1 MKTPRTASSRTECK
15 DQPLLFQDLGPRQV
29 VADFTGGTLST
40 DGGVLLLRQV
50 DRALG
55 VSRMLAG
62 CFQDRRDGRW
72 VDHSVQQLLAQRL
85 YALALGYEDLNDHTR
100 LRHDPL
106 LAAACEKTDPL
117 GGDRMLPQFRDAA
130 LAGPSTLNR
139 LELSN
144 HKRSRCHK
152 LSHDPAQIQATLLK
166 LGARCLPKHAREVV
180 LDLDATGTLLHGE
193 QEGRFFNGYYG
204 DYCYL
209 PLYVFCGNVP
219 LWAQL
224 RTSDQGAAEGADK
237 AVAQIIAAI
246 RRRCPKVR
254 IILRADSGFAH
265 PELMTL
271 CEGLPDVYY
280 CFGLQQNPRLLA
292 KVQDTLAQ
300 ARARQIQCGGVA
312 TRVFSE
318 FEYTTLKS
326 WCRPRRVIAK
336 AEVTPQGQNPRFVV
350 TNLPAEGFAQ
360 DHDPERFSPRRL
372 YEEFYCARG
381 QMENVIKQQ
390 LLDLKADRL
399 STHQMGSNQLRL
411 WFSTLAYL
419 LLERV
424 RAIGLAGSQLAT
436 ATVGSV
442 RLKLLKVAAQVRVS
456 VRRVYVQI
464 SSAYP
469 WQELFQRCHR
479 RLIQSSWP
487 SG

>member
-1 MKTPRTASSRTECK
+1 MKTPRTASSPTDCK
-15 DQPLLFQDLGPRQV
+15 DQPLLFQDLGSRQV
-29 VADFTGGTLST
+29 VADFNGGTLST

-62 CFQDRRDGRW
+62 CFEDRRDARW
-72 VDHSVQQLLAQRL
+72 VDHSVPQLLAQRI
-85 YALALGYEDLNDHTR
+85 YALALGYEDLNDHAR

-106 LAAACEKTDPL
+106 LAVACEKTDPL
-117 GGDRMLPQFRDAA
+117 GRDRILPQFRDAA

-152 LSHDPAQIQATLLK
+152 LAHDPAQIEATLLQ
-166 LGARCLPKHAREVV
+166 LGARCLPKRAREVV
-180 LDLDATGTLLHGE
+180 LDLDATDTLLHGQ
-193 QEGRFFNGYYG
+193 QEGRFFNAYYG

-224 RTSDQGAAEGADK
+224 RTSDQDAADGAVE
-237 AVAQIIAAI
+237 AVGTIIAAI

-254 IILRADSGFAH
+254 IILRADSGFARE
-265 PELMTL
+265 PLMAL
-271 CEGLPDVYY
+271 CEAHSEVYY
-280 CFGLQQNPRLLA
+280 CLGLQQNSRLLER
-292 KVQDTLAQ
+292 VQETLAD

-312 TRVFSE
+312 TRVFRE
-318 FEYTTLKS
+318 FAYATRKTWSRE
-326 WCRPRRVIAK
+326 RRVIAK
-336 AEVTPQGQNPRFVV
+336 AEVTPQGSNPRFVV
-350 TNLPAEGFAQ
+350 TNLPMEGFAGEG
-360 DHDPERFSPRRL
+360 DPERFSPARL

-411 WFSTLAYL
+411 WLSTLAYL

-424 RAIGLAGSQLAT
+424 RAIGLAGSELAVAT
-436 ATVGSV
+436 AGSV
-442 RLKLLKVAAQVRVS
+442 RLKLLKVAARVRVS
-456 VRRVYVQI
+456 VRRVHVQM

-469 WQELFQRCHR
+469 SRELFERCHR
-479 RLIQSSWP
+479 RLRRLQP
-487 SG
+487 ASG